1 VYRVEGNF
9 FKKILVATDGSEN
22 ARRAASYG
30 VNIAKATGAEVHALY
45 IISTQHA
52 VTTRTVMGWSEAFE
66 EYLANK
72 GGVAIAD
79 VEKLGKE
86 AGVKVEPVFLKGIPA
101 DKILEYAEEN
111 NIDLIVMGTHGLTG
125 IKRFLIGSV
134 AESVVRHSKAPV
146 MVIR

>member
-1 VYRVEGNF
+1 MEGNF

>member
-1 VYRVEGNF
+1 MEGNL
-9 FKKILVATDGSEN
+9 FKKILVATDGSED

-30 VNIAKATGAEVHALY
+30 VNIAKATGAEVHVLY

>member
-1 VYRVEGNF
+1 MEENL
-9 FKKILVATDGSEN
+9 FKKILIATDGSEN

-101 DKILEYAEEN
+101 DKILNYAEEN

>member
-1 VYRVEGNF
+1 MEENL
-9 FKKILVATDGSEN
+9 FKKILIATDGSEN

>member
-1 VYRVEGNF
+1 MYRVEGNF

>member
-1 VYRVEGNF
+1 MEGNL

-22 ARRAASYG
+22 AKRAASYG

-101 DKILEYAEEN
+101 DKILNYAEEN

>member
-1 VYRVEGNF
+1 MEGNL
-9 FKKILVATDGSEN
+9 FKKILVATDGSED